1 MTKILETYC
10 NKCGKKITRLER
22 YMITI
27 NSMEPHK
34 LMDQVDFCKKC
45 FNELLNI
52 YHEWMSEN
60 CQNPENIKYIKKINK
75 IVKNA
80 FAQSSDTN
88 STQNFSLQ
96 KKCED
101 GNKLRRPI
109 PELIPLSKFNEF
121 FEYPSVK
128 ALRQYRFYGNRN
140 GFNNVLKYIG
150 KRIYIDVK
158 AYEKWINNN
167 SKTVRG

>member
-10 NKCGKKITRLER
+10 NKCGKKITKLER

-27 NSMEPHK
+27 DSMEPHK
-34 LMDQVDFCKKC
+34 LIDQVDFCKEC
-45 FNELLNI
+45 FNELSNI
-52 YHEWMSEN
+52 YHEWLSEN
-60 CQNPENIKYIKKINK
+60 CQNPENKKYIKKINE
-75 IVKNA
+75 IANNA
-80 FAQSSDTN
+80 FMREFETN
-88 STQNFSLQ
+88 SVQNLVSK

-101 GNKLRRPI
+101 DNKLRKPI

-158 AYEKWINNN
+158 AYKNWLNNN